1 MTSGF
6 DSSGEFHE
14 HCTHVVSTLDLLPGD
29 LLCDEINTGWSDRV
43 TGVERFPGSPVAA
56 IDVAR
61 TSPEGIVRPTTT
73 YAGIAATHEVIR

>member
-29 LLCDEINTGWSDRV
+29 LLDYQGGWCERV
-43 TGVERFPGSPVAA
+43 TDVEPPAGCAVVAKVYVLRTAPDGRTRPAWFGS
-56 IDVAR
+56 
-61 TSPEGIVRPTTT
+61 GI
-73 YAGIAATHEVIR
+73 GATHEVIR